1 MVVTSVRNRTCCS
14 AHAYVV
20 VGENGELRA
29 DGVHRRGVHEAAAL
43 CQADGGVREPLPPFG
58 YSQSC
63 SRAYRAASWRVRVW
77 VFCIALDR

>member
-1 MVVTSVRNRTCCS
+1 MREPTSSSRAGTESKCS
-14 AHAYVV
+14 
-20 VGENGELRA
+20 
-29 DGVHRRGVHEAAAL
+29 AAAL
-43 CQADGGVREPLPPFG
+43 WQADGGAHEPLPPFG

>member
-1 MVVTSVRNRTCCS
+1 MAGTESKCTAAVPGGRLASAVTR
-14 AHAYVV
+14 
-20 VGENGELRA
+20 LRGDA
-29 DGVHRRGVHEAAAL
+29 REAAAL
-43 CQADGGVREPLPPFG
+43 RQADGCVHEPLPPFGVG